1 MTNNAWNTPTLEDA
15 GDGYTMIG
23 SGSGRPA
30 AALITG
36 DSNVTITPGANTLEI
51 SSAASGGDLVKIG
64 TSSASTSASITFTG
78 LSSTYHLYILR
89 FSNLQPDTNSTT
101 LIFRTSTNNGISYDS
116 GASDYAWS
124 LWQANESGN
133 GSGDAD
139 QKDSS
144 ITLAGVAGGAAQLGT
159 GSNELAAGYVYI
171 FNPSATNYTH
181 IFASVTYFNE
191 ATQLITN
198 SASGHRAS
206 AADVDAIQILMDSG
220 NLSTGDFTLYGVSN
234 A

>member
-1 MTNNAWNTPTLEDA
+1 MTNNAWNTPTLQDA

-36 DSNVTITPGANTLEI
+36 DSDVTITPGANTLEI
-51 SSAASGGDLVKIG
+51 SSAATGGDLVKIG
-64 TSSASTSASITFTG
+64 TATASTSASITFTG

-89 FSNLQPDTNSTT
+89 FSNLQPDTDSTT

-124 LWQANESGN
+124 LWQANESGD

-139 QKDSS
+139 QADSS
-144 ITLAGVAGGAAQLGT
+144 ITIAGVAASSDELGT
-159 GSNELAAGYVYI
+159 GSNELADGWIYI

-181 IFASVTYFNE
+181 VFSSTTYFNE
-191 ATQLITN
+191 ATQLILN
-198 SASGHRAS
+198 QSSGHRAS
-206 AADVDAIQILMDSG
+206 AADVDAIQVLMDSG
-220 NLSTGDFTLYGVSN
+220 NLSTGDFVLYGVSN